1 MDLAALILS
10 AQVAA
15 ARMFEARDIPS
26 AAVVAAIIEH
36 ESRGQARACKDEA
49 NGSSSRGLM
58 MINRPHSRCNE
69 ADNARFAA
77 DFDAGRNVRYGVWL
91 LAFQAEWCRSRGHGH
106 DHLSHYAGRGER
118 ARKFA
123 REIRVM
129 VARKEEGG

>member
-77 DFDAGRNVRYGVWL
+77 DFDDTACGCSRSRPSGAGRAGTGMITSRTTRGVASGRESS
-91 LAFQAEWCRSRGHGH
+91 LARS
-106 DHLSHYAGRGER
+106 A
-118 ARKFA
+118 
-123 REIRVM
+123 
-129 VARKEEGG
+129 